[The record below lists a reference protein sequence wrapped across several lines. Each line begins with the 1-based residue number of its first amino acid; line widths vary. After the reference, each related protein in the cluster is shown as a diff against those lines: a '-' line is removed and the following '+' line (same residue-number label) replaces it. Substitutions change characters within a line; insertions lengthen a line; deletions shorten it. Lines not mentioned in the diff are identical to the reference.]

1 MDELVN
7 IQQMTANFAVQLSRE
22 IVGASKTDLGSSKGP
37 TNKYNVIFTN
47 IARELI
53 VL

>member
-1 MDELVN
+1 MSQHPADDRELCCSTESVK
-7 IQQMTANFAVQLSRE
+7 

-37 TNKYNVIFTN
+37 TKKYNVIFTN